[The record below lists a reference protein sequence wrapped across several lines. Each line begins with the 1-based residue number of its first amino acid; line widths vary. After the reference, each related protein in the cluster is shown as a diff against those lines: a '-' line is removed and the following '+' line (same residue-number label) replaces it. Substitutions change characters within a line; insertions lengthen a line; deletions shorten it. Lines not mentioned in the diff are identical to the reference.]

1 MSDHHALQQA
11 WAAER
16 AAARTARAS
25 RDAVV
30 EWHHLERAH
39 VLSQPLAAAHIRTHL
54 AMLTYGILAR
64 DSREVFGQVIRLA
77 LAGPGSLSGRY
88 PAGNTGGAAISA
100 LTVLPIPDDLS
111 ALLRGAS

>member
-25 RDAVV
+25 RDAVA

-39 VLSQPLAAAHIRTHL
+39 VLSQPLAA
-54 AMLTYGILAR
+54 
-64 DSREVFGQVIRLA
+64 
-77 LAGPGSLSGRY
+77 
-88 PAGNTGGAAISA
+88 A